1 MAEARENREL
11 NGQAGG
17 SESELDPRAA
27 KLRLMCVKEREH
39 PVCAPLV
46 TYLLPS

>member
-1 MAEARENREL
+1 MSEREL
-11 NGQAGG
+11 NRQAGG

-39 PVCAPLV
+39 PVRVPLG
-46 TYLLPS
+46 TSLLPSSL